1 MTMLTVQDL
10 TVRYGHVTAVR
21 GISFE
26 VGAGEFVGLVGPNG
40 AGKTSVLNTLAGM
53 VSPAGGTVTL
63 AGDDVTGRKPEQLL
77 GSGISLVPE
86 NRRIFTTLT
95 VEENLRLGATI
106 RKDADGV
113 ARDTE
118 RMLEMFPILRRYH
131 QSLAGLLSGGEQQ
144 QLAIARAVLSNPR
157 LLILDEPSLGLAPKI
172 VDLVFEVL
180 VQLRAEGMTV
190 LLVEQNV
197 QRTIDTAD
205 RTYVLR
211 NGTIVMSGSRSDL
224 ADADL
229 SEAYFGGVQ

>member
-1 MTMLTVQDL
+1 MTLLTVDGL
-10 TVRYGHVTAVR
+10 TVRYGQATAVR
-21 GISFE
+21 GVSFA
-26 VGAGEFVGLVGPNG
+26 VGEGEFVGLVGPNG
-40 AGKTSVLNTLAGM
+40 AGKTSVLNALAG
-53 VSPAGGTVTL
+53 VVRPAGGRIML
-63 AGDDVTGRKPEQLL
+63 AGDDVTGRAPEHLL
-77 GSGISLVPE
+77 GAGISLVPE

-106 RKDADGV
+106 RHDDDGV
-113 ARDTE
+113 TRDTE
-118 RMLEMFPILRRYH
+118 RMLEMFPVLRRYY

-157 LLILDEPSLGLAPKI
+157 LLVLDEPSLGLAPKI

-197 QRTIDTAD
+197 RRTIETAN

-211 NGTIVMSGSRSDL
+211 NGSIVVSGTREEL
-224 ADADL
+224 LDADL
-229 SEAYFGGVQ
+229 SEAYFGGAQ